1 MAIRTPLSLDRIEA
15 AAHLVDPAFRDTP
28 QFADESLSRRL
39 GRETFLKIET
49 LNPIRS
55 FKGRGAD
62 FLLRQTGETRAI
74 VCASAGNFGQAV
86 AYTARQRGLTV
97 RVFAA
102 AGANRAKIARMRE
115 LGARVVVG
123 GDDFD
128 GAKQAALDYARGR
141 ADCVFV
147 EDGHEPLLAEGAGT
161 IGVELSSLRLDTLL
175 VPVGNGALVSGVGAW
190 LKADSPETRI
200 VGVCAAGA
208 PAMAHS
214 WRSGRPVSTSAVR
227 TIADGLA
234 VRVPVPAAVA
244 WMTEVVDDMVLVD
257 DAQILAALRMLRDEL
272 GMIVEPAA
280 AVGVAALAHHQIPGA
295 RVGTVLTG
303 ANFAPDLLAAL

>member
-1 MAIRTPLSLDRIEA
+1 MRTPLSLDRIEA

-28 QFADESLSRRL
+28 QFADESLSRHL

-74 VCASAGNFGQAV
+74 VCASAGNFGQAM
-86 AYTARQRGLTV
+86 AYTARQRGLSV

-102 AGANRAKIARMRE
+102 ATANRVKIARMRE
-115 LGARVVVG
+115 LGARVVIG

-128 GAKQAALDYARGR
+128 AAKAAAREYARGR
-141 ADCVFV
+141 AGCVFV
-147 EDGHEPLLAEGAGT
+147 EDSHEPLLAEGAGT
-161 IGVELSSLRLDTLL
+161 IGVELAPLRLDTVL
-175 VPVGNGALVSGVGAW
+175 VPVGNGALVSGVGRW
-190 LKADSPETRI
+190 LKADSPETRV

-214 WRSGRPVSTSAVR
+214 WRSGRPVSTSSVR

-234 VRVPVPAAVA
+234 VRVPVPAAVE
-244 WMTEVVDDMVLVD
+244 WMTEVVDDVLLVD
-257 DAQILAALRMLRDEL
+257 DTQVLAALRLLRDML
-272 GMIVEPAA
+272 GIIVEPAA
-280 AVGVAALAHHQIPGA
+280 AVGVAALAHHHVPGA
-295 RVGTVLTG
+295 RVGTILTG
-303 ANFAPDLLAAL
+303 ANFAPELVAML